1 MAKRR
6 KMVMSNLVKNS
17 IAAYFAAI
25 EVHNKPNI
33 SYRYETVTLLIINA
47 WELLL
52 KAYIRK
58 YIKRKSIFEDENYTI
73 SFSKAISYV
82 NEDVNTSK
90 PRSFIAIKENL
101 YMIEVYRNKSAHFY
115 NEALEPQIFML
126 VARAALNYVEFIKRY
141 FNKDIISDE
150 GLFIMPLGFKLPFKP
165 ENFLSQKAV
174 DSVYSTESKKF
185 IESVLK
191 VIESLKE
198 QGIEES
204 IVLGFDIYLESVK
217 KPLNSD
223 LLVAITGKNEA
234 DATFAKTTTIRLSD
248 DPSVQVY
255 SLSDE
260 QFREIFPF
268 TYREL
273 VDWGRENIDGFIQG
287 NLFNEIMRG
296 IKEDDTCAAKRHLD
310 SRSSR
315 SASQYFYS
323 EKALIKIRDEYE
335 AKSEK
340 SI

>member
-1 MAKRR
+1 M
-6 KMVMSNLVKNS
+6 
-17 IAAYFAAI
+17 
-25 EVHNKPNI
+25 
-33 SYRYETVTLLIINA
+33 
-47 WELLL
+47 
-52 KAYIRK
+52 
-58 YIKRKSIFEDENYTI
+58 
-73 SFSKAISYV
+73 

-90 PRSFIAIKENL
+90 PRSFTAIKENL

-191 VIESLKE
+191 VNESLKE

-204 IVLGFDIYLESVK
+204 IVLDFDIYLESVK

-268 TYREL
+268 TYREV
-273 VDWGRENIDGFIQG
+273 VDWGRENIDGFIKG
-287 NLFNEIMRG
+287 SLFNEIMRG
-296 IKEDDTCAAKRHLD
+296 IKEDDTCAAERHLD
-310 SRSSR
+310 SRSPR
-315 SASQYFYS
+315 SQSQYFYS